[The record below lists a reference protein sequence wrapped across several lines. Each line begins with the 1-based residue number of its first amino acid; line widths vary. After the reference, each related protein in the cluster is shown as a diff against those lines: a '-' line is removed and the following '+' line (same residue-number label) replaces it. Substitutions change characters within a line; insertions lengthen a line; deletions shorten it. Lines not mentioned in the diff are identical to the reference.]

1 MSATS
6 IMQLVAAGF
15 VIGGIVGWI
24 GVRMLGRR
32 RSADGLPVYR
42 HRPRRQH
49 DGADYNGGGGND
61 GD

>member
-1 MSATS
+1 MSSTN
-6 IMQLVAAGF
+6 IMQLLAVSL

-32 RSADGLPVYR
+32 RSADDLPVDR
-42 HRPRRQH
+42 HRPRKQH
-49 DGADYNGGGGND
+49 DRADYNDGGGND